1 MATRAEFDQLL
12 NSIYQD
18 NPTWWPHGLKRAQL
32 DEAFAIRDPATRK
45 LAGFTGWQFRNDQT
59 GKKAGYY
66 AVGLLPEFRRQGLA
80 KRALQE
86 MFQEHKPADVQD
98 VRAYI
103 VPGNEPSLK
112 LADKLG
118 VPVQHKMARLRSQ
131 PLPSMLTKMAR
142 RPSYVPGSYGGVSLQ
157 QYMPLAPRRAVL
169 NPEEQAN
176 VEEGQSQWFPKLFRS
191 MADSPA
197 VDMSSP
203 AKASLMTALVG
214 GGAVGAGAHFLGAKP
229 EHTAMAGGGAAL
241 LSGLLGYHSRKANNE
256 GIIEMMRRLPPGGTR
271 RDMLADPVL
280 QQELNR
286 ESQTGA
292 SEEALRTAQ
301 LLAVLKATS
310 KTAAVKQAG
319 WPEVAKALWTGTK
332 YMAAPTAGAVGM
344 DALYNAPSG
353 RFLTTE
359 HWKERLADGLLN
371 TTMFG
376 IGKGTGRLPGVSALA
391 KAEAAKRPVQLTID
405 AAKRLKMMGGA
416 TGMAVAIPGV
426 FAKDLMRRNMNT
438 GSDLVAAL
446 SKERGTNVNVT
457 APANTSVNVTSP
469 SIFDQASQYIDKNP
483 GTAIAGGLLGAGLL
497 GGVGYL
503 GLKGINALQG
513 VADRAERPESGRIRV
528 TLPTKNKG
536 DAETQL
542 DLPVQEMALSDA
554 LVGKIR
560 RDVRGRLRHETN
572 ERTKRVIL
580 SPEERQRRAELLAS
594 YRNNAVN
601 V

>member
-1 MATRAEFDQLL
+1 MVTRAEFDQLL
-12 NSIYQD
+12 NSIYRD

-32 DEAFAIRDPATRK
+32 DEAFAIRDPETRK
-45 LAGFTGWQFRNDQT
+45 LAGFAGWQFRRDDM
-59 GKKAGYY
+59 GKKSGYY

-86 MFQEHKPADVQD
+86 MFEEHKPADVQD

-103 VPGNEPSLK
+103 VPGNEPSMK

-118 VPVQHKMARLRSQ
+118 VPVQHKMARLRSSI
-131 PLPSMLTKMAR
+131 LPSMLTKMAR
-142 RPSYVPGSYGGVSLQ
+142 RSSYVPGSYGGVSLQ
-157 QYMPLAPRRAVL
+157 QYMPLAPRRADL

-176 VEEGQSQWFPKLFRS
+176 VDEGQSQWFPKLFRS

-203 AKASLMTALVG
+203 GKASLMAALVG
-214 GGAVGAGAHFLGAKP
+214 GGAAATGAHFLGAKP
-229 EHTAMAGGGAAL
+229 EHTAVAGAGAAT
-241 LSGLLGYHSRKANNE
+241 LSGLLAYFSRKANNE
-256 GIIEMMRRLPPGGTR
+256 GIVEMMRRLPPGGTR

-286 ESQTGA
+286 DSQTGA

-310 KTAAVKQAG
+310 KTAAVKQAAPPLG
-319 WPEVAKALWTGTK
+319 WFAKLVKAYPRAVPTTVGAIGAGTWDAALNHEGYTDLSTVPRRALLGTINTIMLAKGIKPKGNLATQLLQIPTKDLAVAAGVNGMPALL
-332 YMAAPTAGAVGM
+332 AASKHYVSGGNTT
-344 DALYNAPSG
+344 APS
-353 RFLTTE
+353 
-359 HWKERLADGLLN
+359 
-371 TTMFG
+371 
-376 IGKGTGRLPGVSALA
+376 
-391 KAEAAKRPVQLTID
+391 
-405 AAKRLKMMGGA
+405 
-416 TGMAVAIPGV
+416 
-426 FAKDLMRRNMNT
+426 
-438 GSDLVAAL
+438 
-446 SKERGTNVNVT
+446 NVNVT
-457 APANTSVNVTSP
+457 TP
-469 SIFDQASQYIDKNP
+469 SIFDQASEYIGKNP
-483 GTAIAGGLLGAGLL
+483 GTALAGGVLGAGLL
-497 GGVGYL
+497 GGAGYL

-560 RDVRGRLRHETN
+560 RDVRGRLRHETS
-572 ERTKRVIL
+572 ERTRRQNL

-594 YRNNAVN
+594 YRNNAISV
-601 V
+601 